1 MIVKNID
8 KREEINKKN
17 KILLEKLIIL
27 WKKYKVLKKVNKI
40 FETERIYKFMCKNCT
55 QFAIQQELKNYL

>member
-27 WKKYKVLKKVNKI
+27 GKKYKVLKKVNKI